1 MPRNATHSEDLTPQ
15 QQRALEALLAGQT
28 VTAAANTAG
37 VDRSTVH
44 RWQKDDLVF
53 RAAFNRGRRELLAS
67 VRTRLLALTERAVA
81 CVERELDG
89 GDARTAMALLKGLGL
104 LGGQVTA
111 IGSDDPEELRRNEEE
126 RRRNAERSEQVRAYQ
141 DMLIDTSFPKLPPGS
156 S

>member
-67 VRTRLLALTERAVA
+67 VHTRLLALTERAVA

-89 GDARTAMALLKGLGL
+89 ARPA
-104 LGGQVTA
+104 
-111 IGSDDPEELRRNEEE
+111 
-126 RRRNAERSEQVRAYQ
+126 
-141 DMLIDTSFPKLPPGS
+141 PPWPCSKAWGCS
-156 S
+156 AAT